1 MKQAEDDKTVDMFEV
16 LEKYTP
22 KSSKYRFYI
31 RLTSG
36 EEVEWTGLSLS
47 VAKAMYRY
55 TDKTMPS
62 NVTGC
67 GWEEIR

>member
-1 MKQAEDDKTVDMFEV
+1 MKQAEDKVTVDMFEV

-22 KSSKYRFYI
+22 ESSKYRFYVVT
-31 RLTSG
+31 RSG
-36 EEVEWTGLSLS
+36 EEVEWRGLSLT

-62 NVTGC
+62 NVTRC
-67 GWEEIR
+67 GWEEM

>member
-1 MKQAEDDKTVDMFEV
+1 MKQKEDDKTVDMFEV

-22 KSSKYRFYI
+22 ESSKYRFYVVT
-31 RLTSG
+31 RSG

-62 NVTGC
+62 NVTRC
-67 GWEEIR
+67 GWEEM